1 LPEINNFDYFPDLV
15 PRQCNYYDCGLYT
28 CRFAYTVYKLRKVS
42 FNYCDVLER
51 PSLWTKIK
59 KSSLFNFDD
68 SEIFEFRSQLGQLID
83 NLSNVYR
90 LPPIQ
95 GNLDVIT
102 IDYDGNTYGSPSQL
116 TNHVEPSLDELKVAA
131 KVESPIAEV

>member
-1 LPEINNFDYFPDLV
+1 MIA
-15 PRQCNYYDCGLYT
+15 
-28 CRFAYTVYKLRKVS
+28 AYIL
-42 FNYCDVLER
+42 
-51 PSLWTKIK
+51 
-59 KSSLFNFDD
+59 NFDD
-68 SEIFEFRSQLGQLID
+68 LEIFEFCRQLGQLID

-116 TNHVEPSLDELKVAA
+116 TNYIEPSLDELKMAA
-131 KVESPIAEV
+131 KVESPIAEVQVADNFQ

>member
-1 LPEINNFDYFPDLV
+1 
-15 PRQCNYYDCGLYT
+15 
-28 CRFAYTVYKLRKVS
+28 
-42 FNYCDVLER
+42 VLER

-68 SEIFEFRSQLGQLID
+68 SVIFEFHSQLGQLID

-102 IDYDGNTYGSPSQL
+102 IDYDGNTYGSLSQL